1 MPLSL
6 GPGFRLAACC
16 NRLVETVKTRKKR
29 GKTGKKWARYGLKR
43 VKESGSPGSPRGFRS
58 LWPAAAEAV
67 GGADGGVRPG
77 RDAVCG
83 GPCGRR
89 ARQLESLAGAA
100 AGHARRLVSRR
111 LCRHTQLVAFGFVL
125 TPASGAG
132 WSGVVGS
139 ASGRSSRTWA
149 GSCAPSTSPGRRAKC
164 SPTVS
169 ACTSLRL
176 ISPPAALFG
185 VDVCRR
191 WPADSLTFAA

>member
-1 MPLSL
+1 MPLFL
-6 GPGFRLAACC
+6 GPGFRLGARW

-29 GKTGKKWARYGLKR
+29 EKTEKKWARYGLKR

-100 AGHARRLVSRR
+100 AGHARRLVSRSQPRALAR
-111 LCRHTQLVAFGFVL
+111 LRAHTGF
-125 TPASGAG
+125 
-132 WSGVVGS
+132 WRRVVGC
-139 ASGRSSRTWA
+139 GWLCKWEIFPNMGWFMCTVYVTWA
-149 GSCAPSTSPGRRAKC
+149 TSKVLANCERFAQAP
-164 SPTVS
+164 
-169 ACTSLRL
+169 RL
-176 ISPPAALFG
+176 ISPPCPPPASVLTCAAVG
-185 VDVCRR
+185 
-191 WPADSLTFAA
+191 PQTP